1 MKKTFLAGFALVS
14 FAFASCTTTHEE
26 NTVVTDSVNVVN
38 PATGGMETT
47 TTTTSTTTS
56 TTVKDDKGN
65 PYGTVYN
72 TDGSVKMMGKGYKM
86 DDKGNP
92 YGTTYHTDGTVNV
105 MGMEVYPDGNTT
117 NSAAQ
122 GTTITLD
129 GKVNDRDGDG
139 KVGTA
144 EVKDKLKEGAHAV
157 ERGAQKAGNAIKKGA
172 NEVKGE
178 YKDIRDGQN
187 NH

>member
-1 MKKTFLAGFALVS
+1 MKKTFLAGFALV
-14 FAFASCTTTHEE
+14 AFTLASCTSTTNEE
-26 NTVVTDSVNVVN
+26 NTTMTDSTTLVE
-38 PATGGMETT
+38 PTATT
-47 TTTTSTTTS
+47 TTTTTTITN
-56 TTVKDDKGN
+56 DEKGN
-65 PYGTVYN
+65 PYGTMYN
-72 TDGSVKMMGKGYKM
+72 TDGTVKMMGKGYKM
-86 DDKGNP
+86 DEKGNP
-92 YGTTYHTDGTVNV
+92 YGTTYKTDGTLEV

-122 GTTITLD
+122 GETITLD

-144 EVKDKLKEGAHAV
+144 EVKEAAQNVGNGIEKGAKAV
-157 ERGAQKAGNAIKKGA
+157 GNAVKKGA

-178 YKDIRDGQN
+178 YKDVRDGQN

>member
-1 MKKTFLAGFALVS
+1 MKKTLLAGFALVA
-14 FAFASCTTTHEE
+14 FAFASCNATHEE
-26 NTVVTDSVNVVN
+26 NTVVTDSTTVVD
-38 PATGGMETT
+38 PMTT
-47 TTTTSTTTS
+47 TTTTTTT
-56 TTVKDDKGN
+56 TVMDEKGN
-65 PYGTVYN
+65 PYGTIYN
-72 TDGSVKMMGKGYKM
+72 TDGTVKMMGKGYKM

-92 YGTTYHTDGTVNV
+92 EGTTYNTDGTVNV
-105 MGMEVYPDGNTT
+105 MGIEVYPDGNTT

-122 GTTITLD
+122 GETITLD

-144 EVKDKLKEGAHAV
+144 EVKEAAQNVGNAV
-157 ERGAQKAGNAIKKGA
+157 EKGAKKVGNAVKKGA

>member
-1 MKKTFLAGFALVS
+1 MKKTFLAGFALL
-14 FAFASCTTTHEE
+14 ALASCTATHED
-26 NTVVTDSVNVVN
+26 NTVVTDSTAVVV
-38 PATGGMETT
+38 PAPETSTVTT
-47 TTTTSTTTS
+47 TTTT
-56 TTVKDDKGN
+56 TVMDEKGN
-65 PYGTVYN
+65 PYGTIYS
-72 TDGSVKMMGKGYKM
+72 TDGTVKMMGKGYKM

-92 YGTTYHTDGTVNV
+92 EGTTYHTDGTVNV

-122 GTTITLD
+122 GETITLD
-129 GKVNDRDGDG
+129 GRVNDRDHDG

-144 EVKDKLKEGAHAV
+144 EVKEA
-157 ERGAQKAGNAIKKGA
+157 AQNVGNAIKKGA
-172 NEVKGE
+172 KEVKGE

>member
-1 MKKTFLAGFALVS
+1 MKKTLLAGFALVA
-14 FAFASCTTTHEE
+14 FAFASCTATHTEE
-26 NTVVTDSVNVVN
+26 NTVVSDSTVYVD
-38 PATGGMETT
+38 PMASTT
-47 TTTTSTTTS
+47 TTTTTTT
-56 TTVKDDKGN
+56 TV
-65 PYGTVYN
+65 
-72 TDGSVKMMGKGYKM
+72 M

-92 YGTTYHTDGTVNV
+92 YGTMYNTDGTVKMMGKGYRMDDKGNPEGTTYHPDGTVNV
-105 MGMEVYPDGNTT
+105 MGVEVYPDGNTT

-122 GTTITLD
+122 GRTITLD

-144 EVKDKLKEGAHAV
+144 EVKEAAQNVGNAV
-157 ERGAQKAGNAIKKGA
+157 EKGANKVGNAVKKGA

>member
-1 MKKTFLAGFALVS
+1 MKKTFLAGFALMA
-14 FAFASCTTTHEE
+14 FAFASCTTTHED
-26 NTVVTDSVNVVN
+26 NTVVNDSTAILQ
-38 PATGGMETT
+38 PTTETT
-47 TTTTSTTTS
+47 TTTTATVTTP
-56 TTVKDDKGN
+56 TVKDDKGN

-72 TDGSVKMMGKGYKM
+72 TDGSVKMMGKGYRM

-92 YGTTYHTDGTVNV
+92 EGTTYHPDGTVNV

-122 GTTITLD
+122 GRTITLD

-144 EVKDKLKEGAHAV
+144 EVKEAAQNVGNAV
-157 ERGAQKAGNAIKKGA
+157 ERGANKVGNAVKKGA

>member
-1 MKKTFLAGFALVS
+1 MKKTLLAGFALVA
-14 FAFASCTTTHEE
+14 FAFASCNATHEE
-26 NTVVTDSVNVVN
+26 NTVVTDSTTVVD
-38 PATGGMETT
+38 PMTT
-47 TTTTSTTTS
+47 TTTTTTT
-56 TTVKDDKGN
+56 TVMDEKGN
-65 PYGTVYN
+65 PYGTIYN
-72 TDGSVKMMGKGYKM
+72 TDGTVKMMGKGYKM

-92 YGTTYHTDGTVNV
+92 EGTTYNTDGTVNV
-105 MGMEVYPDGNTT
+105 MGVEVYPDGNTT

-122 GTTITLD
+122 GETITLD

-144 EVKDKLKEGAHAV
+144 EVKEA
-157 ERGAQKAGNAIKKGA
+157 AQNVGNAVKKGA